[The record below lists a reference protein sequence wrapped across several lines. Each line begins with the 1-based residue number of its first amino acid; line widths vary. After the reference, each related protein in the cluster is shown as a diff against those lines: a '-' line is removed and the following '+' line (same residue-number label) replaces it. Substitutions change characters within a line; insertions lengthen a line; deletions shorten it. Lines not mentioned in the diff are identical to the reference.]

1 MVYWIEQ
8 HIDLYGFP
16 PPWDILA
23 ANSVVLAAMLI
34 TAFLAHWIARRIIL
48 PMIARLTHATE
59 VTWDDAFYRH
69 KVFDIIPHM
78 APVLVLWF
86 FSFSSDRLNALLSQG
101 AALYILVLTLIAA
114 WRILQSI
121 EDIYNHFDIS
131 RDKPI
136 KSYLQV
142 IQLILWMV
150 GGFVAL
156 GMLINQSPWALLSGL
171 GAATAIIVL
180 IFKDPISGFVAG
192 IQLAANQMIHLG
204 DWIEMPDYKADGEV
218 MEVTLTTLKVRN
230 WDLTI
235 TTIPIYALTAGSF
248 RNWRSM
254 EESGARRIKR
264 SLLIELHSVRFCD
277 ADLLTQ
283 LQRIKLL
290 HDYIPSRQLE
300 ITEYNQKLGFDVH
313 SALGGRNLTNIGIF
327 REYATRYLRQNERL
341 RQDMTLMVRQL
352 EPSEFGI
359 PLEVYA
365 FSADTKWVNYES
377 IQADIFDHLVAMIP
391 LFDLK
396 IYQRH

>member
-1 MVYWIEQ
+1 
-8 HIDLYGFP
+8 
-16 PPWDILA
+16 
-23 ANSVVLAAMLI
+23 
-34 TAFLAHWIARRIIL
+34 
-48 PMIARLTHATE
+48 
-59 VTWDDAFYRH
+59 
-69 KVFDIIPHM
+69 
-78 APVLVLWF
+78 
-86 FSFSSDRLNALLSQG
+86 
-101 AALYILVLTLIAA
+101 
-114 WRILQSI
+114 
-121 EDIYNHFDIS
+121 
-131 RDKPI
+131 
-136 KSYLQV
+136 
-142 IQLILWMV
+142 
-150 GGFVAL
+150 VAL